1 MEKPH
6 LVSVHG
12 GHSGQ
17 FCNHASDTLEEIIK
31 RYIEKQFSWV
41 GITEHTPV
49 IIEESLY
56 YPDEKESSLTPEL
69 LLERFALYMPEC
81 RRLQKKYQDTI
92 EIFSAMEIETYTGY
106 EQFVPYLISRFQPDY
121 IVGSVHFVDDI
132 GFDYSPSF
140 YNRAVHNAGD
150 IDQLYCRYFDQ
161 QYEMIKF
168 LEPSVVGH
176 FDLIRIFDDEYKSRI
191 LKSRILKK
199 IERNLELI
207 KKLDLIMDLN
217 LRSMYKGAEE
227 PYISRSILK
236 LARELEIAVVP
247 GDDCHGLNTVGNCLP
262 EGIKILRD
270 LGFSTNWRKPKLL
283 RYQNPA

>member
-1 MEKPH
+1 MEKLH

-17 FCNHASDTLEEIIK
+17 FCNHASDTLEEIVK
-31 RYIEKQFSWV
+31 CYIEKQFTWV

-69 LLERFALYMPEC
+69 ILERFGNYMQEC

-92 EIFSAMEIETYTGY
+92 HIFSAMEIETYTGY

-140 YNRAVHNAGD
+140 YNKAIQNAGD
-150 IDQLYCRYFDQ
+150 IDELYCQYFDQ
-161 QYEMIKF
+161 QYEMIKI
-168 LEPSVVGH
+168 LEPSVIGH
-176 FDLIRIFDDEYKSRI
+176 FDLIRIFDKEYKPRL
-191 LKSRILKK
+191 LKPRILKK

-207 KKLDLIMDLN
+207 RKLDLIMDLN
-217 LRSMYKGAEE
+217 LRPMYKGAEE

-236 LARELEIAVVP
+236 LARELDIAVIP
-247 GDDCHGLNTVGNCLP
+247 GDDCHGLNTVGNYLN
-262 EGIKILRD
+262 EGIRILRD
-270 LGFSTNWRKPKLL
+270 LGFNTNWRKPELL
-283 RYQNPA
+283 HY

>member
-1 MEKPH
+1 MEKTH

-17 FCNHASDTLEEIIK
+17 FCNHASDTLEEIIQL
-31 RYIEKQFSWV
+31 YIEKQFSWV

-56 YPDEKESSLTPEL
+56 YPDEKESSLTPRL
-69 LLERFALYMPEC
+69 ILERFGDYMQEC

-92 EIFSAMEIETYTGY
+92 HIFSAMEIETYTGY

-140 YNRAVHNAGD
+140 YEKAVQTVGD
-150 IDQLYCRYFDQ
+150 IDELYCRYFDQ
-161 QYEMIKF
+161 QYEMIRI

-176 FDLIRIFDDEYKSRI
+176 FDLIRIFDREYKSRL
-191 LKSRILKK
+191 LKPQILKK
-199 IERNLELI
+199 IERNLKLI
-207 KKLDLIMDLN
+207 RKLDLIMDLN
-217 LRSMYKGAEE
+217 LCPMYKGAEE

-236 LARELEIAVVP
+236 LARDLDIAVIP
-247 GDDCHGLNTVGNCLP
+247 GDDSHGLNTVGNYLN
-262 EGIKILRD
+262 EGVKILSN
-270 LGFSTNWRKPKLL
+270 LGFNTNWRKPELL
-283 RYQNPA
+283 HY

>member
-1 MEKPH
+1 MEKTH

-17 FCNHASDTLEEIIK
+17 FCNHASDTLEEIIQL
-31 RYIEKQFSWV
+31 YIEKQFSWV

-56 YPDEKESSLTPEL
+56 YPDEKESSLTPRL
-69 LLERFALYMPEC
+69 ILERFGDYMQEC

-92 EIFSAMEIETYTGY
+92 HIFSAMEIETYTGY

-140 YNRAVHNAGD
+140 YEKAVQTVGD
-150 IDQLYCRYFDQ
+150 IDELYCRYFDQ
-161 QYEMIKF
+161 QYEMIRI

-176 FDLIRIFDDEYKSRI
+176 FDLIRIFDREYKSRL
-191 LKSRILKK
+191 LKPQILKK

-207 KKLDLIMDLN
+207 RKLDLIMDLN
-217 LRSMYKGAEE
+217 LRPMYKGAEE

-236 LARELEIAVVP
+236 LARDLDIAVIP
-247 GDDCHGLNTVGNCLP
+247 GDDSHGLNTVGNYLN
-262 EGIKILRD
+262 EGIKILSN
-270 LGFSTNWRKPKLL
+270 LGFNTNWRKPELL
-283 RYQNPA
+283 HY

>member
-1 MEKPH
+1 MEKTH

-17 FCNHASDTLEEIIK
+17 FCNHASDTLEEIIQL
-31 RYIEKQFSWV
+31 YIEKQFSWV

-56 YPDEKESSLTPEL
+56 YPDEKESSLTPRL
-69 LLERFALYMPEC
+69 ILERFGNYMQEC

-92 EIFSAMEIETYTGY
+92 HIFSAMEIETYTGY

-140 YNRAVHNAGD
+140 YEKAVQTVGD
-150 IDQLYCRYFDQ
+150 IDELYCRYFDQ
-161 QYEMIKF
+161 QYEMIGI

-176 FDLIRIFDDEYKSRI
+176 FDLIRIFDKDYKSRL
-191 LKSRILKK
+191 LKPQILKK

-207 KKLDLIMDLN
+207 RKLDLIMDLN
-217 LRSMYKGAEE
+217 LRPMYKGAEE

-236 LARELEIAVVP
+236 LARDLDIAVIP
-247 GDDCHGLNTVGNCLP
+247 GDDSHGLNTVGNYLN
-262 EGIKILRD
+262 EGIKILSN
-270 LGFSTNWRKPKLL
+270 LGFNTNWRKPELL
-283 RYQNPA
+283 HY

>member
-1 MEKPH
+1 MEKTH

-17 FCNHASDTLEEIIK
+17 FCNHASDTLEEIIQL
-31 RYIEKQFSWV
+31 YIEKQFAWV

-56 YPDEKESSLTPEL
+56 YPDEKKSSLTPKL
-69 LLERFALYMPEC
+69 ILERFGNYMQEC
-81 RRLQKKYQDTI
+81 RRLQKKYQGAI
-92 EIFSAMEIETYTGY
+92 HIFSAMEIETYTGY

-140 YNRAVHNAGD
+140 YEKAVQAVGD
-150 IDQLYCRYFDQ
+150 IDELYCRYFDQ
-161 QYEMIKF
+161 QYEMITI

-176 FDLIRIFDDEYKSRI
+176 FDLIRIFDREYKSRL
-191 LKSRILKK
+191 LKPQILKK

-207 KKLDLIMDLN
+207 RKLDLIMDLN
-217 LRSMYKGAEE
+217 LRPMYKGAEE
-227 PYISRSILK
+227 PYISRSILR
-236 LARELEIAVVP
+236 LARELDIAVIP
-247 GDDCHGLNTVGNCLP
+247 GDDCHGLNTVGNYLN
-262 EGIKILRD
+262 EGIKILSD
-270 LGFSTNWRKPKLL
+270 LGFDTNWRKPELL
-283 RYQNPA
+283 HF

>member
-1 MEKPH
+1 MEKTH

-17 FCNHASDTLEEIIK
+17 FCNHASDTLEEIIQL
-31 RYIEKQFSWV
+31 YIEKQFSWV

-56 YPDEKESSLTPEL
+56 YPDEKESSLTPRL
-69 LLERFALYMPEC
+69 ILERFGDYMQEC

-92 EIFSAMEIETYTGY
+92 HVFSAMEIETYTGY

-140 YNRAVHNAGD
+140 YEKAVQTVGD
-150 IDQLYCRYFDQ
+150 IDELYCRYFDQ
-161 QYEMIKF
+161 QYEMIRI

-176 FDLIRIFDDEYKSRI
+176 FDLIRIFDREYKSRL
-191 LKSRILKK
+191 LKPQILKK
-199 IERNLELI
+199 IERNLKLI
-207 KKLDLIMDLN
+207 RKLDLIMDLN
-217 LRSMYKGAEE
+217 LCPMYKGAEE

-236 LARELEIAVVP
+236 LARDLDIAVIP
-247 GDDCHGLNTVGNCLP
+247 GDDSHGLNTVGNYLN
-262 EGIKILRD
+262 EGIKILSN
-270 LGFSTNWRKPKLL
+270 LGFNTNWRKPELL
-283 RYQNPA
+283 HY

>member
-1 MEKPH
+1 MEKTH

-17 FCNHASDTLEEIIK
+17 FCNHASDTLEEIIQL
-31 RYIEKQFSWV
+31 YIEKQFAWV

-56 YPDEKESSLTPEL
+56 YPDEKESSLTPRL
-69 LLERFALYMPEC
+69 ILERFGNYMQEC

-92 EIFSAMEIETYTGY
+92 HIFSAMEIETYTGY

-140 YNRAVHNAGD
+140 YEKAVQTVGD
-150 IDQLYCRYFDQ
+150 IDELYCRYFDQ
-161 QYEMIKF
+161 QYEMIRI

-176 FDLIRIFDDEYKSRI
+176 FDLIRIFDREYKSRL
-191 LKSRILKK
+191 LKPQILKK
-199 IERNLELI
+199 IERNLKLI
-207 KKLDLIMDLN
+207 RKLDLIMDLN
-217 LRSMYKGAEE
+217 LCPMYKGAEE

-236 LARELEIAVVP
+236 LARDLDIAVIP
-247 GDDCHGLNTVGNCLP
+247 GDDSHGLNTVGNYLN
-262 EGIKILRD
+262 EGVKILSN
-270 LGFSTNWRKPKLL
+270 LGFNTNWRKPELL
-283 RYQNPA
+283 HY

>member
-1 MEKPH
+1 MEKTH

-17 FCNHASDTLEEIIK
+17 FCNHASDTLEEIIQL
-31 RYIEKQFSWV
+31 YIEKQFSWV

-56 YPDEKESSLTPEL
+56 YPDEKESSLTPRL
-69 LLERFALYMPEC
+69 ILERFGDYMQEC

-92 EIFSAMEIETYTGY
+92 HIFSAMEIETYTGY

-140 YNRAVHNAGD
+140 YEKAVQTVGD
-150 IDQLYCRYFDQ
+150 IDELYCRYFDQ
-161 QYEMIKF
+161 QYEMIRI

-176 FDLIRIFDDEYKSRI
+176 FDLIRIFDREYKSRL
-191 LKSRILKK
+191 LKPQILKK
-199 IERNLELI
+199 IERNLKLI
-207 KKLDLIMDLN
+207 RKLDLIMDLN
-217 LRSMYKGAEE
+217 LRPMYKGAEE

-236 LARELEIAVVP
+236 LACDLGIAVIP
-247 GDDCHGLNTVGNCLP
+247 GDDCHGLNTVGNYLN
-262 EGIKILRD
+262 EGIKILSN
-270 LGFSTNWRKPKLL
+270 LGFNTNWRKPELL
-283 RYQNPA
+283 HY

>member
-1 MEKPH
+1 MEKTH

-17 FCNHASDTLEEIIK
+17 FCNHASDTLEEIIQL
-31 RYIEKQFSWV
+31 YVEKQFSWV

-56 YPDEKESSLTPEL
+56 YPDEKESSLTPRL
-69 LLERFALYMPEC
+69 ILERFGDYMQEC

-92 EIFSAMEIETYTGY
+92 HIFSAMEIETYTGY

-140 YNRAVHNAGD
+140 YEKAVQTVGD
-150 IDQLYCRYFDQ
+150 IDELYCRYFDQ
-161 QYEMIKF
+161 QYEMIRI

-176 FDLIRIFDDEYKSRI
+176 FDLIRIFDREYKSRL
-191 LKSRILKK
+191 LKPQILKK
-199 IERNLELI
+199 IERNLKLI
-207 KKLDLIMDLN
+207 RKLDLIMDLN
-217 LRSMYKGAEE
+217 LCPMYKGAEE

-236 LARELEIAVVP
+236 LARDLDIAVIP
-247 GDDCHGLNTVGNCLP
+247 GDDSHGLNTVGNYLN
-262 EGIKILRD
+262 EGIKILSN
-270 LGFSTNWRKPKLL
+270 LGFNTNWRKPELL
-283 RYQNPA
+283 HY

>member
-17 FCNHASDTLEEIIK
+17 FCNHASDTLEEIVR

-49 IIEESLY
+49 IIEDSLY
-56 YPDEKESSLTPEL
+56 YPDEKESNLTPEL
-69 LLERFALYMPEC
+69 LLERFAGYMPEC
-81 RRLQKKYQDTI
+81 RRLQEKYQDTI
-92 EIFSAMEIETYTGY
+92 QIFSAMEIETYTGY

-191 LKSRILKK
+191 LKPRILNK

-262 EGIKILRD
+262 EGIKILKD
-270 LGFSTNWRKPKLL
+270 LGFSTDWRKPELL
-283 RYQNPA
+283 RYKNPV

>member
-1 MEKPH
+1 MEKTH

-17 FCNHASDTLEEIIK
+17 FCNHASDTLEEIIQL
-31 RYIEKQFSWV
+31 YIEKQFSWV

-56 YPDEKESSLTPEL
+56 YPDEKESSLTPRL
-69 LLERFALYMPEC
+69 ILERFGDYMQEC

-92 EIFSAMEIETYTGY
+92 HIFSAMEIETYTGY

-140 YNRAVHNAGD
+140 YEKAVQTVGD
-150 IDQLYCRYFDQ
+150 IDELYCRYFDQ
-161 QYEMIKF
+161 QYEMIRI

-176 FDLIRIFDDEYKSRI
+176 FDLIRIFDREYKSRL
-191 LKSRILKK
+191 LKPQILKK
-199 IERNLELI
+199 IERNLKLI
-207 KKLDLIMDLN
+207 RKLDLIMDLN
-217 LRSMYKGAEE
+217 LCPMYKGAEE

-236 LARELEIAVVP
+236 LARDLDIAVIP
-247 GDDCHGLNTVGNCLP
+247 GDDSHGLNTVGNYLN
-262 EGIKILRD
+262 EGIKILSN
-270 LGFSTNWRKPKLL
+270 LGFNTNWRKPELL
-283 RYQNPA
+283 HY